1 MPIESG
7 FEDLLLGLLVD
18 IGTYRD
24 YAANGPTLV
33 SYNLCQFTSQSR
45 RSSMDR
51 TSAS

>member
-7 FEDLLLGLLVD
+7 FEDLLLGLHAA
-18 IGTYRD
+18 IGTHSD
-24 YAANGPTLV
+24 YAANHPSFV
-33 SYNLCQFTSQSR
+33 SYNLKRVTSQSR

>member
-18 IGTYRD
+18 IGTYSD

-33 SYNLCQFTSQSR
+33 SYNLCQLTSQSR

>member
-7 FEDLLLGLLVD
+7 FEDLLLGLHVA
-18 IGTYRD
+18 IGTYSD

-33 SYNLCQFTSQSR
+33 SYNLRQLTSQSR